1 MDNKLRE
8 LLIKNNKGANEKI
21 AFFANLSKDFNDGG
35 INAILSYGFIKWH
48 YDYFI
53 EHNITNTKNSLYLIG
68 EFTHKLKD
76 KRFVM
81 SRPSSEVACL
91 FCSDNQSL
99 LEKFKLWTYDFKA
112 PVTESGTDQIV
123 EGSLPII
130 QFVLRNETERAVEEL
145 GIWKENN
152 RTNRIKRD
160 KEIFVLEGILN
171 RDEDKIREGLYMFL
185 SKDYLNST

>member
-1 MDNKLRE
+1 MGSEMCIRDR
-8 LLIKNNKGANEKI
+8 
-21 AFFANLSKDFNDGG
+21 
-35 INAILSYGFIKWH
+35 
-48 YDYFI
+48 
-53 EHNITNTKNSLYLIG
+53 
-68 EFTHKLKD
+68 
-76 KRFVM
+76 

-112 PVTESGTDQIV
+112 SVTESGTDQIV

-145 GIWKENN
+145 KIWKENN